1 MKTSKGVIL
10 IEKHKFATS
19 NEILSLFKRKLCIK
33 KAGLMG
39 ILDQLA
45 TGVLPIVFGEATKFI
60 PYIQND
66 KKKYEIKSKLGVFSE
81 CGDYES
87 DPIIY
92 ENEKKIISKLDDEN
106 IKNTL
111 ETFIGEYMQIPPMF
125 SSTKHNGKPLYSYA
139 RKNINI
145 ERKPKR
151 RTIYDLQLRS
161 FKNDILD
168 ISVICSSG
176 TYIRTLIQ
184 DISEKWQLHSC
195 LYELHRSQ
203 VEPFSNFETIP
214 IDKLTTDNY
223 QKNVI
228 SIPAMLNKLSE
239 KICNAEEIDKLYC
252 GLPIKQYISN
262 IDETLCLI
270 MDMKNICHGVG
281 IYKKNYLYPKRL
293 MKR

>member
-1 MKTSKGVIL
+1 LKTSKGVIL

-19 NEILSLFKRKLCIK
+19 NEILSLFKRKL
-33 KAGLMG
+33 
-39 ILDQLA
+39 
-45 TGVLPIVFGEATKFI
+45 
-60 PYIQND
+60 YIQKD